1 MRCHLCCLTFD
12 FDAMSGFVARGMTT
26 PTPVSRGEF
35 GAVGARRVLAL
46 LAEYRI
52 RSTWFIPGV
61 VIGTYPQ
68 VCREIAAAGHEIGH
82 HGWTHA
88 PPSEIGRDAEA
99 DGLVRGCDAIETL
112 CGARPRG
119 YRSPSWDL
127 GPHTVELLLESGF
140 VYDSSMMGHDYLP
153 YRARVGD
160 VIEPDGPMRF
170 GTETDLIEMP
180 VSWSLDDYPHF
191 EFVRTPSAILPGLS
205 PARGVLENWIDDYR
219 YMRQELEWGVITYTF
234 HPLVIGRGHRMLAL
248 RALIEHISADG
259 AVFVTLEEAAAAWTE
274 RLVEHG

>member
-1 MRCHLCCLTFD
+1 MSGHLCCLTFD
-12 FDAMSGFVARGMTT
+12 FDAMSGFVARGMTS

-46 LAEYRI
+46 LAAHDI

-61 VIGTYPQ
+61 VIGTYP
-68 VCREIAAAGHEIGH
+68 EICGEIVAAGHEIGH
-82 HGWTHA
+82 HGWTHV
-88 PPSEIGRDAEA
+88 PPAELERDAEA
-99 DGLVRGCDAIETL
+99 DGLVRGSDAIEAL
-112 CGARPRG
+112 CGTRPRG

-127 GPHTVELLLESGF
+127 SPHTVELLLDHGF
-140 VYDSSMMGHDYLP
+140 IYDSSMMGHDYLP
-153 YRARVGD
+153 YRARRGD

-170 GTETDLIEMP
+170 GPQTTLIEMP

-191 EFVRTPSAILPGLS
+191 EFVRTRSAILPGLA

-219 YMRQELEWGVITYTF
+219 YMRQALEWGVITYTF

-248 RALIEHISADG
+248 QALIEHIAADEP
-259 AVFVTLEEAAAAWTE
+259 AFVTLEEAAAAWGE
-274 RLVEHG
+274 RQPPSK